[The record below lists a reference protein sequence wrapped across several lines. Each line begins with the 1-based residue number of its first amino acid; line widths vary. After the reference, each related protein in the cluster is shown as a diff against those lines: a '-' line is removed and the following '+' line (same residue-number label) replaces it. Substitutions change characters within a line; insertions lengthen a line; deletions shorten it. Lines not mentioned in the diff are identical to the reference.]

1 MDQQIGWQASLAALQ
16 QQLPLLRSTPDNT
29 ALTGALGVV
38 LVLLLIPRLRN
49 LIFNT
54 VETILASLLLVLLV
68 LVVLGLAPGAAYITY
83 KGVVFVLRSLAAN
96 FPQVKELSVLLQQA
110 VQAIQAAISR

>member
-16 QQLPLLRSTPDNT
+16 QQLPLLRSIPDNT

-38 LVLLLIPRLRN
+38 LMLLLIPRLRN

-68 LVVLGLAPGAAYITY
+68 LVVLGLAPGVHCST
-83 KGVVFVLRSLAAN
+83 RPHHS
-96 FPQVKELSVLLQQA
+96 
-110 VQAIQAAISR
+110 